1 MTSKAPVRSADDIDE
16 ATLSY
21 AEIKAIATGNPLIKE
36 KMEVDIQLEK
46 FKMAKASYLQQKHR
60 LEHRIAESYPQQIK
74 ALTDKINRLEHDVST
89 CTLHTAKNSDGKKN
103 FCVTLDE
110 SVYTDRVKAGEYLL
124 DAIKKGDAKHLTG
137 TYRGLRMRID
147 FEAFKQVYELVLSG
161 RLSYKIEIGNDAA
174 GNMVRIDNVI
184 EHLEPELITSKGKLE
199 EAKQN
204 FESAKIEVNVPF
216 VQEEEFQAK
225 LLRSREIEL
234 LLNVDH
240 EPGIENQKEQQKRLQ
255 DILASSETEGAF
267 SKLEKS
273 YKKAAQRELK
283 TSKKSWDKKYD
294 KKIVIN
300 LLSKGYA
307 DNEVADAIFKYS
319 PAIFTQEASRQ
330 LINENKTMCFSR

>member
-1 MTSKAPVRSADDIDE
+1 M
-16 ATLSY
+16 
-21 AEIKAIATGNPLIKE
+21 
-36 KMEVDIQLEK
+36 
-46 FKMAKASYLQQKHR
+46 
-60 LEHRIAESYPQQIK
+60 
-74 ALTDKINRLEHDVST
+74 
-89 CTLHTAKNSDGKKN
+89 
-103 FCVTLDE
+103 
-110 SVYTDRVKAGEYLL
+110 
-124 DAIKKGDAKHLTG
+124 
-137 TYRGLRMRID
+137 
-147 FEAFKQVYELVLSG
+147 VLSG

-184 EHLEPELITSKGKLE
+184 EHLEPEIITSKGKLE

-225 LLRSREIEL
+225 LLRSRELEL

-240 EPGIENQKEQQKRLQ
+240 ETGIENQKEQQKRLQ
-255 DILASSETEGAF
+255 DILDSSETEGAF

-283 TSKKSWDKKYD
+283 TSKNFWDKKYD

-300 LLSKGYA
+300 LLSKGYS
-307 DNEVADAIFKYS
+307 DNEVAAVIFKYS

-330 LINENKTMCFSR
+330 FINENKTMCFSR